1 MDMRFPLRRPGD
13 GRRGNQAARGPGEF
27 CQEVQKKL
35 MAGPMF
41 LIATLRQNPPS
52 QTGTSDLAGQP
63 PPPNCLAKAAAREGI
78 LKNNRIDYMI
88 K

>member
-1 MDMRFPLRRPGD
+1 
-13 GRRGNQAARGPGEF
+13 
-27 CQEVQKKL
+27 
-35 MAGPMF
+35 MF

-78 LKNNRIDYMI
+78 LKNNRIDYMME
-88 K
+88 

>member
-1 MDMRFPLRRPGD
+1 
-13 GRRGNQAARGPGEF
+13 
-27 CQEVQKKL
+27 

-41 LIATLRQNPPS
+41 LNATLRQNPPS
-52 QTGTSDLAGQP
+52 QTGTGDLSRRGRPA

-78 LKNNRIDYMI
+78 LKNKRIDYMM

>member
-1 MDMRFPLRRPGD
+1 
-13 GRRGNQAARGPGEF
+13 
-27 CQEVQKKL
+27 

-41 LIATLRQNPPS
+41 LDATLRQNPPS
-52 QTGTSDLAGQP
+52 QTGTGDLSQRGRPA
-63 PPPNCLAKAAAREGI
+63 PPNCLAKAAAREGI